1 MCEAV
6 GALRLA
12 QSQSVASIQIV
23 AFLPVLTS
31 GEDYTT
37 RWPYK
42 VSIRVFTFYLLSEIP
57 ELALLLN
64 FKIL

>member
-6 GALRLA
+6 GALILA
-12 QSQSVASIQIV
+12 QSQSVTSIQIV
-23 AFLPVLTS
+23 AFSPVLTS

-42 VSIRVFTFYLLSEIP
+42 ASIRVFTFNLLSELP
-57 ELALLLN
+57 KLALLLN
-64 FKIL
+64 FKML